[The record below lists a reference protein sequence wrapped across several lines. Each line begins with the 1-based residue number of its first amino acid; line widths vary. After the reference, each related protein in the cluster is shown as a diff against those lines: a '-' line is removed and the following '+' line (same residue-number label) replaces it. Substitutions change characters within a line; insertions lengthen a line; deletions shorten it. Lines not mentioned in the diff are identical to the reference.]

1 MNLSQPNLSSSFVDE
16 LDQARAQEYALLAT
30 LLSHGPDARMIAGLT
45 RLRGDAS
52 PLGIAHA
59 ALAKAARQ
67 TDAASAGREFFE
79 LFAGLGHETLLPYAS
94 HYLAGTLYGR
104 PLARLRQTLQQLG
117 IERAAGKSE
126 PEDHAAML
134 CEIMA
139 GLIRGEIPASED
151 TERQFFA
158 TYLKPWIRRFF
169 VDLANVKAAPFYACA
184 GSLGRAFVDIETKAF
199 SLSETS
205 STAGAT

>member
-1 MNLSQPNLSSSFVDE
+1 MNLSQPNISNSFVDE
-16 LDQARAQEYALLAT
+16 LDHARAQEYALLAT
-30 LLSHGPDARMIAGLT
+30 LLSHGPDAQMIAGLS

-59 ALAKAARQ
+59 ALAKAARH
-67 TDAASAGREFFE
+67 TDAATVGREFFE
-79 LFAGLGHETLLPYAS
+79 LFTGLGHETLLPYAS

-139 GLIRGEIPASED
+139 GLIRAEIPAPED
-151 TERQFFA
+151 TERQLFA
-158 TYLKPWIRRFF
+158 TYLKPWIGRFF
-169 VDLANVKAAPFYACA
+169 VDLENVQAAPFYARV

-205 STAGAT
+205 STAGAS